1 MGRVQRVIEFTIS
14 TYLAA
19 FLLDYV
25 FYKYGFTVQ
34 LPETTTSVLVA
45 IWGFVRMWSVT
56 LVVLTC
62 LLFHRVN
69 VKSWFKRTMGFTKR
83 TLLFYLLSPLV
94 VYLALGVYVL
104 IAIPLGLFDFS
115 AYVEVVAE
123 YLKRAV
129 SSQVANIENLARI
142 VAIAQLFQAYI
153 AAITVNTLFAL
164 GEEIGWRGYLFELF
178 DYKPGLKS
186 TVLIGV
192 CWGLWHASAILLLGF
207 NYVYNRLLG
216 VLLFTLLAIILTYP
230 HLMFTSKARSVLPAG
245 SLHGAVN
252 AIWSLTLLAT
262 RLPRE
267 QREILLGLGVFG
279 IVAWTIT
286 SIIIAAASR
295 YLSE

>member
-1 MGRVQRVIEFTIS
+1 MGRVQRIIEFTIS

-25 FYKYGFTVQ
+25 FYKYGFTVRF
-34 LPETTTSVLVA
+34 PETTTSVLVA

-62 LLFHRVN
+62 LLLHRVN

-83 TLLFYLLSPLV
+83 ALLFYLLSPLL
-94 VYLALGVYVL
+94 VYFTLGVYVL
-104 IAIPLGLFDFS
+104 IAYPLGLFDFN
-115 AYVEVVAE
+115 AYVEVIAE

-129 SSQVANIENLARI
+129 SSQVANIENLAQM
-142 VAIAQLFQAYI
+142 VAITQLFQAYI
-153 AAITVNTLFAL
+153 AAITINTLFAL
-164 GEEIGWRGYLFELF
+164 GEEIGWRAYLFELF

-192 CWGLWHASAILLLGF
+192 CWGLWHASAILLLGY
-207 NYVYNRLLG
+207 NYTYNRLLG
-216 VLLFTLLAIILTYP
+216 VLLFTLLTIALTYP
-230 HLMFTSKARSVLPAG
+230 HLVFTSRTKSVIPAS

-252 AIWSLTLLAT
+252 AIWPLTLLAT
-262 RLPRE
+262 RLPVE
-267 QREILLGLGVFG
+267 QREILLGLGVLG

-286 SIIIAAASR
+286 STIIIATFK
-295 YLSE
+295 YLSK